1 MVVFHAYVSSIL
13 VFIPAEFRIMIQ
25 SQQRMIA
32 LLEDYIAFLKNT
44 KVEADQH
51 HSEKYHMPSEVALPE
66 EWAEFDHAYQ
76 LHCPSLSLDKSTRD
90 VRSSAFWRCFVD
102 RVL

>member
-1 MVVFHAYVSSIL
+1 MT
-13 VFIPAEFRIMIQ
+13 
-25 SQQRMIA
+25 A

>member
-1 MVVFHAYVSSIL
+1 
-13 VFIPAEFRIMIQ
+13 
-25 SQQRMIA
+25 MIA

-102 RVL
+102 EFYDRLWSSIIIHREKGKALNITWHPG